1 MKSSLVI
8 KFLPFAAAVIM
19 VGCSENNDYDAT
31 GIFEATTVTVS
42 AETSGRILSFPV
54 EEGDS
59 VYAGQQVAQ
68 IDSTMLMLQL
78 AQLGSQAHGLGVRA
92 GEQQLRGKAGTAQTS
107 GDVQPRG
114 KREAHV

>member
-42 AETSGRILSFPV
+42 AETSGRILSFPPV
-54 EEGDS
+54 REGDS

-78 AQLGSQAHGLGVRA
+78 AQL
-92 GEQQLRGKAGTAQTS
+92 
-107 GDVQPRG
+107 
-114 KREAHV
+114 

>member
-1 MKSSLVI
+1 MPITLVTEHDGARGTLRAEHGHGLGPYLRL
-8 KFLPFAAAVIM
+8 KRLTVAV
-19 VGCSENNDYDAT
+19 E
-31 GIFEATTVTVS
+31 
-42 AETSGRILSFPV
+42 
-54 EEGDS
+54 
-59 VYAGQQVAQ
+59 
-68 IDSTMLMLQL
+68 L